1 LPQNSGGT
9 KPWKSTEWSQELKSV
24 RSPSGLERDL
34 LNKPFCGKEACMR
47 EDMPPDRVRPHV
59 PQLVRGPTMND
70 LEHIHI
76 SIYIK
81 K

>member
-1 LPQNSGGT
+1 
-9 KPWKSTEWSQELKSV
+9 
-24 RSPSGLERDL
+24 
-34 LNKPFCGKEACMR
+34 MR

-81 K
+81 IVDGHYTLR